1 MSIMKSNRSMIKRF
15 FPQLWVNM
23 KFHGPRVWRRMT
35 LLAPEKWVA
44 DGIVVAGP
52 FVGELGF
59 EIGEWVPHIKGLAD
73 RFKCRAHVFT
83 KKGHEALYPFAEK
96 IHTFDFP
103 GGHMNCNWLM
113 NPPEEEVERYN
124 DLEKKVR
131 DYAAQDEFQK
141 KYRILDLSGRS
152 RMFKVF
158 RDKVPMLLEAPAN
171 LTAKWKKALP
181 SSTKVILT
189 FRASTRGSERNS
201 NIDTLRRAAE
211 FIIKKGWTPVTVG
224 KIDDEYS
231 IPDIVGINLINQTS
245 LADLVAI
252 YNLSSAVVGSSTGII
267 HLAAACGVP
276 HITWG
281 STHSDDKIIVRY
293 NKEWNLNN
301 TWVRFIS
308 KEWDV
313 SFEDIVPLLVEAVKV
328 SEVTSQDGNLLK
340 AD

>member
-1 MSIMKSNRSMIKRF
+1 MIKRF
-15 FPQLWVNM
+15 FPQLWVSM

-73 RFKCRAHVFT
+73 RFKCRVHVFT

-103 GGHMNCNWLM
+103 GGHMNCNWLT
-113 NPPEEEVERYN
+113 NPPEEEVELYN

-131 DYAAQDEFQK
+131 DYAARDEFQK

-152 RMFKVF
+152 RVFKVF
-158 RDKVPMLLEAPAN
+158 RNKVPMLLEAPPD
-171 LTAKWKKALP
+171 LTAKWEKTLP
-181 SSTKVILT
+181 STTTVILT
-189 FRASTRGSERNS
+189 FRANTRGSERNS
-201 NIDTLRRAAE
+201 NIDVVRRVAE
-211 FIIKKGWTPVTVG
+211 FIRKKGWTPVTVG

-231 IPDIVGINLINQTS
+231 SPDIVGINLINQTS

-267 HLAAACGVP
+267 HLAAACGIP

-281 STHSDDKIIVRY
+281 ATRSGNKIADRY
-293 NKEWNLNN
+293 NKDWNLNN

-308 KEWDV
+308 TDWDV
-313 SFEDIVPLLVEAVKV
+313 SVEEIAPPLVEAVE
-328 SEVTSQDGNLLK
+328 SIIT
-340 AD
+340 

>member
-1 MSIMKSNRSMIKRF
+1 
-15 FPQLWVNM
+15 
-23 KFHGPRVWRRMT
+23 MT
-35 LLAPEKWVA
+35 LHAPEKWVA
-44 DGIVVAGP
+44 DGVVVAGP

-83 KKGHEALYPFAEK
+83 KKGREVLYPFAET

-103 GGHMNCNWLM
+103 GGRAYCNWLID
-113 NPPEEEVERYN
+113 PCEEEVQLY
-124 DLEKKVR
+124 DALENRVR
-131 DYAAQDEFQK
+131 ACAARCEFRN
-141 KYRILDLSGRS
+141 KYRILETSGRS
-152 RMFKVF
+152 RVFKTF
-158 RDKVPMLLEAPAN
+158 RNKAPVLLEPPAN
-171 LTAKWKKALP
+171 LAAKWKKALP
-181 SSTKVILT
+181 STTKVILT
-189 FRASTRGSERNS
+189 FRASTRGRQRNS

-231 IPDIVGINLINQTS
+231 VPDIVGLNLVNQTS

-281 STHSDDKIIVRY
+281 ATRSGDKIAARY
-293 NKEWNLNN
+293 NKDWNLNN

-308 KEWDV
+308 NDWDV
-313 SFEDIVPLLVEAVKV
+313 SVEEIASPLVEAVKV
-328 SEVTSQDGNLLK
+328 SEATLQGGNLSK
-340 AD
+340 ANGTSTI

>member
-1 MSIMKSNRSMIKRF
+1 MIKRF
-15 FPQLWVNM
+15 FPQLWASM
-23 KFHGPRVWRRMT
+23 KFHGPRMWRRMT

-52 FVGELGF
+52 FVGELGY

-73 RFKCRAHVFT
+73 RFKCRAHVFA
-83 KKGHEALYPFAEK
+83 KKGHEVLYPFAEK

-103 GGHMNCNWLM
+103 GGHMNCNWLI
-113 NPPEEEVERYN
+113 NPREEEVELYN

-131 DYAAQDEFQK
+131 DYAAQDEFQS
-141 KYRILDLSGRS
+141 KYRILETSGRS
-152 RMFKVF
+152 GVFKAS
-158 RDKVPMLLEAPAN
+158 RNKVPMLLGAPAN
-171 LTAKWKKALP
+171 LTAKWKKTLP
-181 SSTKVILT
+181 STTTVTLT

-211 FIIKKGWTPVTVG
+211 FIIKNGWTPVTVG

-231 IPDIVGINLINQTS
+231 VPDIIGLNLINQTS

-252 YNLSSAVVGSSTGII
+252 YNLSSAVVGSSTGIV

-281 STHSDDKIIVRY
+281 STHADNEVIVRY

-301 TWVRFIS
+301 TWVRFVS
-308 KEWDV
+308 KDWDV
-313 SFEDIVPLLVEAVKV
+313 NFEDIASFLVEAVKV
-328 SEVTSQDGNLLK
+328 SEATSQDGNLLK
-340 AD
+340 AN